1 MDGLNAAHE
10 TWLTG
15 QLKSGDIEAFKTI
28 YREQFPHLLR
38 FAFGIIRNKTAAEE
52 ITQETLTHLWEI
64 RESLTITFSLK
75 SYLMKA
81 VRNKCID
88 YLRHRQIVERH
99 AAAQHKELL
108 LTQDITDEFIQFS
121 QLQQA
126 LDKALETIPQ
136 EYADAFR
143 KNRFEAKSYQE
154 IAEEAGISV
163 RTVEYHIS
171 KAIGLLRNKLGD
183 FLVDSE

>member
-15 QLKSGDIEAFKTI
+15 QLKSGDIGAFKTI
-28 YREQFPHLLR
+28 YREQFPVLFR
-38 FAFGIIRNKTAAEE
+38 FAFGILRDKTSAEE
-52 ITQETLTHLWEI
+52 ITQETLAHLWEI
-64 RESLTITFSLK
+64 REDLTITFSLK

-88 YLRHRQIVERH
+88 YLRHKQIVERH
-99 AAAQHKELL
+99 IAATPGLSL
-108 LTQDITDEFIQFS
+108 LTHDITDEFIHFS

-126 LDKALETIPQ
+126 LELALKAIPQ

-143 KNRFEAKSYQE
+143 KNRFEAMSYQQ
-154 IAEEAGISV
+154 IADQAGISV
-163 RTVEYHIS
+163 RTVEYQIS
-171 KAIGLLRNKLGD
+171 KAVGLLRISLND
-183 FLVDSE
+183 FLGETE

>member
-1 MDGLNAAHE
+1 MDGINAAHE

-15 QLKSGDIEAFKTI
+15 QLKSGDMEAFKTI
-28 YREQFPHLLR
+28 YREQFPTLFR
-38 FAFGIIRNKTAAEE
+38 FAFGILRDKTSAEE
-52 ITQETLTHLWEI
+52 ITQETLVHLWEI
-64 RESLTITFSLK
+64 REDLTITFSLK

-88 YLRHRQIVERH
+88 HLRHKQIVERH
-99 AAAQHKELL
+99 AASQLGLSL
-108 LTQDITDEFIQFS
+108 LTHDITDEFIQFS

-126 LDKALETIPQ
+126 LEHALEEIPQ

-143 KNRFEAKSYQE
+143 KNRFEAMSYQQ
-154 IAEEAGISV
+154 IAAQAGVSV

-171 KAIGLLRNKLGD
+171 KAVGLLRVRLSEFLG
-183 FLVDSE
+183 EAE